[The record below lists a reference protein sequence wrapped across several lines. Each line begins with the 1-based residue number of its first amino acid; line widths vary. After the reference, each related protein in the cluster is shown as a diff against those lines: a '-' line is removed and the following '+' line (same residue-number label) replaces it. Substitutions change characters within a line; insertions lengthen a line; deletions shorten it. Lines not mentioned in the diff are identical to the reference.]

1 MEFLRCIFQLGD
13 GPSIGNYYSKLENK
27 DSYFRMCPFNDV
39 LLYLPVDVSL
49 AHDLF
54 PHFPCGLINLLEV
67 TRGII

>member
-1 MEFLRCIFQLGD
+1 MEFLRCIFQLGVTVRQSETII
-13 GPSIGNYYSKLENK
+13 PNWKIKILT
-27 DSYFRMCPFNDV
+27 FMCPFNDV